1 VPADAPARFK
11 GHAYLLYAH
20 AKRPIVADGVM
31 ITGDAA
37 GLAYTQSGEG
47 IRPAIESGI
56 FAAQVV
62 KNARG
67 DYSRARLAEY
77 EAKLQER
84 YGERTGPTLS
94 GMLPESL
101 RLALARSLMQTQWF
115 TRRVV
120 LDSWFLHAD
129 QAALSA

>member
-1 VPADAPARFK
+1 
-11 GHAYLLYAH
+11 
-20 AKRPIVADGVM
+20 M
-31 ITGDAA
+31 IIGDAA

-62 KNARG
+62 ENARG
-67 DYSRARLAEY
+67 DYSRARLVEY
-77 EAKLQER
+77 EAKLQAR
-84 YGERTGPTLS
+84 FGERTGPSLG
-94 GMLPESL
+94 GMLPEGL
-101 RLALARSLMQTQWF
+101 RLALARSLMQTRWF

-120 LDSWFLHAD
+120 IDNWFLHAN